1 MGERLRLKRSV
12 DISHLPPQA
21 RVVAR
26 AMKQYGLIVADNG
39 SNWYVSGA
47 PNSAWNND
55 DLHALSQ
62 LKGYDFEV
70 VDTSGL
76 PRR

>member
-1 MGERLRLKRSV
+1 MGERLRLKRTV
-12 DISHLPPQA
+12 DISHLPPEA

-26 AMKQYGLIVADNG
+26 AMREYGLIVADNG

-47 PNSAWNND
+47 PNSAWDND

-62 LKGYDFEV
+62 LRGRDFEV
-70 VDTSGL
+70 VDTSRL
-76 PRR
+76 RRH